1 MLHESL
7 TRRQFIGGTAAVAG
21 AAAMP
26 TLASLVPAVAAPD
39 PALPLFPRDAATPGW
54 TPLDEKRARRYC
66 VEMYRDRHSA
76 TVGGGG

>member
-26 TLASLVPAVAAPD
+26 TLASLAPAVAAPD
-39 PALPLFPRDAATPGW
+39 PALPVFPRDAGTPNW
-54 TPLDEKRARRYC
+54 TPLDERRARRYC
-66 VEMYRDRHSA
+66 VEMYRDRHNT